1 MAGSNYT
8 RQSSFSDGDVVTA
21 ALFNDEYNQ
30 LLNAFVYAST
40 GTTGHQHD
48 GGAGEGGNIEI
59 IGDQDFLN
67 KILVDSTNNRW
78 GFYVQVSSG
87 TVEQIRI
94 QDGAIVPVTDN
105 DIDLG
110 TSSLQFKDA
119 FINGTLEADAI
130 TIAGITLSE
139 TIADTVGAMVSSNTE
154 TGITV
159 SYQDADNTLDFAI
172 GTLNQNTTGNA
183 ATATALATARTIHG
197 VSFDGT
203 ANIDLAEVISDTV
216 GAMFSGNTETGVTAT
231 YQDSDNT
238 IDLVIS
244 GVSDTTGNA
253 ATATALETARTIGG
267 TSFDGSANIAVGL
280 AATATALAT
289 ARTIGGTSFDGSA
302 NIAVGLAN
310 TATTLATA
318 RTIHGVSFNGS
329 ANIDLSEVISDT
341 VGAMFS
347 SNTETGIAATYQD
360 GDNTIDLVIGDDVI
374 VQSMIADNAIDSQ
387 HYVDGSIDTAHVAD
401 DGITSAKLAH
411 ALDVVTSVSV
421 GGASNG
427 VILTQGDIALKNGG
441 TRSTVKF
448 YCEQSNAHYAQIQ
461 APAHSAFSGNV
472 TLTLPASTDTLAG
485 IAATQTL
492 SNKTLAHPLIS
503 GDTGAGDDA
512 ALGYTS
518 AEGII
523 VTGQGSTSDV
533 TLKNDADGTVLTIP
547 TGTTNVDVVGDFTAG
562 TLNAD
567 GDTAAGDTA
576 AIGYT
581 AAEGLILTGQGS
593 TNDVTIKNDADA
605 DVIEIPTGTTNVTIA
620 GTLDVGGA
628 KAKVAG
634 LETIYVP
641 AAGMY
646 PETTNGS
653 SGLAQVE
660 LSNGPE
666 LKCLDFAAAADDFA
680 QFQVIFPKSWNE
692 GTVTFQAFFTVT
704 GTNTGTVAWGL
715 AGRSFADNADL
726 NTAFGTQVV
735 ATAKAHSGTSNDIDV
750 AAVSGAVTIAGAAAD
765 TLTIFQIARDVS
777 ADSQSGAARLLG
789 IKLFFTT
796 DAANDA

>member
-1 MAGSNYT
+1 MATYVNDLRLKEIGTGESSGTWGTETNVNLELIGDAMGYATKSIANASTATITMPDGTASNGELRSLYLKLTGGGQACTVTLGPNTVNKVWIVENATSYTLTFSMGSGANVAVGAGLTKVIAGDGAGSGADILDVLKNM
-8 RQSSFSDGDVVTA
+8 SLGGDLTISGTFNPTGDTA
-21 ALFNDEYNQ
+21 SGDDA
-30 LLNAFVYAST
+30 AFGYASADGAILTGQGSTSDVTLKNDADGTVLTIPT
-40 GTTGHQHD
+40 GTTNVDIVGTATAATFEPD
-48 GGAGEGGNIEI
+48 GDTAAGDNAAIGYTSAEGLILTGQGSTNDVTIKNDADADVIEI
-59 IGDQDFLN
+59 PTGTVNVTVAGDLIAAGTLQATGDTAAGDDAAIGYTSAEGL
-67 KILVDSTNNRW
+67 ILTGQGSTNDVTIKNDADTDVIEIPT
-78 GFYVQVSSG
+78 GTVKAVIAGLVEISAGDIAIKNSG
-87 TVEQIRI
+87 TV
-94 QDGAIVPVTDN
+94 
-105 DIDLG
+105 
-110 TSSLQFKDA
+110 
-119 FINGTLEADAI
+119 
-130 TIAGITLSE
+130 
-139 TIADTVGAMVSSNTE
+139 
-154 TGITV
+154 
-159 SYQDADNTLDFAI
+159 
-172 GTLNQNTTGNA
+172 
-183 ATATALATARTIHG
+183 
-197 VSFDGT
+197 
-203 ANIDLAEVISDTV
+203 
-216 GAMFSGNTETGVTAT
+216 
-231 YQDSDNT
+231 
-238 IDLVIS
+238 
-244 GVSDTTGNA
+244 
-253 ATATALETARTIGG
+253 
-267 TSFDGSANIAVGL
+267 
-280 AATATALAT
+280 
-289 ARTIGGTSFDGSA
+289 
-302 NIAVGLAN
+302 
-310 TATTLATA
+310 
-318 RTIHGVSFNGS
+318 
-329 ANIDLSEVISDT
+329 
-341 VGAMFS
+341 
-347 SNTETGIAATYQD
+347 
-360 GDNTIDLVIGDDVI
+360 
-374 VQSMIADNAIDSQ
+374 
-387 HYVDGSIDTAHVAD
+387 
-401 DGITSAKLAH
+401 
-411 ALDVVTSVSV
+411 
-421 GGASNG
+421 
-427 VILTQGDIALKNGG
+427 
-441 TRSTVKF
+441 STVKF

-472 TLTLPASTDTLAG
+472 TLVLPATSDTLAG

-503 GDTGAGDDA
+503 GDTAAGDDA

-567 GDTAAGDTA
+567 GDTAAGDGA

-641 AAGMY
+641 AAAMY

-653 SGLAQVE
+653 SDLEQVE

-715 AGRSFADNADL
+715 AGRSYADSADL

-750 AAVSGAVTIAGAAAD
+750 AAVSGAVTLAGAAAD
-765 TLTIFQIARDVS
+765 CLTIFQIARDVS
-777 ADSQSGAARLLG
+777 ADTQTGAARLLG

>member
-1 MAGSNYT
+1 MATYVNDLRLKEIGTGESSGTWGTETNVNLELIGDAMGYATKSIANASTATITMPDGTASNGELRSLYLKLTGGGQACTVTLGPNTVNKVWIVENATSYTLTFSMGSGANVAVGAGLTKVIAGDGAGSGADILDVLKNM
-8 RQSSFSDGDVVTA
+8 SLGGDLTISGTFNPTGDTA
-21 ALFNDEYNQ
+21 SGDDA
-30 LLNAFVYAST
+30 AFGYASADGAILTGQGSTSDVTLKNDADGTVLTIPT
-40 GTTGHQHD
+40 GTTNVDIVGTATAATFEPD
-48 GGAGEGGNIEI
+48 GDTAAGDNAAIGYTSAEGLILTGQGSTNDVTIKNDADADVIEI
-59 IGDQDFLN
+59 PTGTVNVNFAGAVDVVGDLTAATFTPDGDTASGDAAAVGYTAAEGL
-67 KILVDSTNNRW
+67 ILTGQGSTNDVTIKNDADTDVIEIPT
-78 GFYVQVSSG
+78 GTVKAVIAGLVEISAGDIAIKNSG
-87 TVEQIRI
+87 TV
-94 QDGAIVPVTDN
+94 
-105 DIDLG
+105 
-110 TSSLQFKDA
+110 
-119 FINGTLEADAI
+119 
-130 TIAGITLSE
+130 
-139 TIADTVGAMVSSNTE
+139 
-154 TGITV
+154 
-159 SYQDADNTLDFAI
+159 
-172 GTLNQNTTGNA
+172 
-183 ATATALATARTIHG
+183 
-197 VSFDGT
+197 
-203 ANIDLAEVISDTV
+203 
-216 GAMFSGNTETGVTAT
+216 
-231 YQDSDNT
+231 
-238 IDLVIS
+238 
-244 GVSDTTGNA
+244 
-253 ATATALETARTIGG
+253 
-267 TSFDGSANIAVGL
+267 
-280 AATATALAT
+280 
-289 ARTIGGTSFDGSA
+289 
-302 NIAVGLAN
+302 
-310 TATTLATA
+310 
-318 RTIHGVSFNGS
+318 
-329 ANIDLSEVISDT
+329 
-341 VGAMFS
+341 
-347 SNTETGIAATYQD
+347 
-360 GDNTIDLVIGDDVI
+360 
-374 VQSMIADNAIDSQ
+374 
-387 HYVDGSIDTAHVAD
+387 
-401 DGITSAKLAH
+401 
-411 ALDVVTSVSV
+411 
-421 GGASNG
+421 
-427 VILTQGDIALKNGG
+427 
-441 TRSTVKF
+441 STVKF

-472 TLTLPASTDTLAG
+472 TLVLPATSDTLAG

-503 GDTGAGDDA
+503 GDTAAGDDA

-567 GDTAAGDTA
+567 GDTAAGDGA

-641 AAGMY
+641 AAAMY

-653 SGLAQVE
+653 SDLEQVE

-715 AGRSFADNADL
+715 AGRSYADSADL

-750 AAVSGAVTIAGAAAD
+750 AAVSGAVTLAGAAAD
-765 TLTIFQIARDVS
+765 CLTIFQIARDVS
-777 ADSQSGAARLLG
+777 ADTQTGAARLLG

>member
-1 MAGSNYT
+1 MATYVNDLRLKEIGTGESSGTWGTETNVNLELIGEAMGYATKAVADASTSTITMPDGTATNGELRSLYLKLTGGGQASTVTLAPNTVSKVWFIENATSYTLTFTQGSGANVAVLAGQTKSIASDGAGS
-8 RQSSFSDGDVVTA
+8 GA
-21 ALFNDEYNQ
+21 ALYDVMTDLSVAGDFFVANTIQPAGDTASGDAA
-30 LLNAFVYAST
+30 AFGYASADGAILTGQGSTSDVTLKNDADGTVLTIPT
-40 GTTGHQHD
+40 GTTNVDIVGTATAATFEPD
-48 GGAGEGGNIEI
+48 GDTAAGDNAAIGYTSAEGLILTGQGSTNDVTIKNDADADVIGIPTGTTTVNFAGDVDVVGNLTADTFTPDGDTAAGDSAAIGFTAAEGLILTGQGSTNDVTIKNDADTDVIEI
-59 IGDQDFLN
+59 PTGTVKAVIAGLVEISAGDIAIKN
-67 KILVDSTNNRW
+67 
-78 GFYVQVSSG
+78 SG
-87 TVEQIRI
+87 TV
-94 QDGAIVPVTDN
+94 
-105 DIDLG
+105 
-110 TSSLQFKDA
+110 
-119 FINGTLEADAI
+119 
-130 TIAGITLSE
+130 
-139 TIADTVGAMVSSNTE
+139 
-154 TGITV
+154 
-159 SYQDADNTLDFAI
+159 
-172 GTLNQNTTGNA
+172 
-183 ATATALATARTIHG
+183 
-197 VSFDGT
+197 
-203 ANIDLAEVISDTV
+203 
-216 GAMFSGNTETGVTAT
+216 
-231 YQDSDNT
+231 
-238 IDLVIS
+238 
-244 GVSDTTGNA
+244 
-253 ATATALETARTIGG
+253 
-267 TSFDGSANIAVGL
+267 
-280 AATATALAT
+280 
-289 ARTIGGTSFDGSA
+289 
-302 NIAVGLAN
+302 
-310 TATTLATA
+310 
-318 RTIHGVSFNGS
+318 
-329 ANIDLSEVISDT
+329 
-341 VGAMFS
+341 
-347 SNTETGIAATYQD
+347 
-360 GDNTIDLVIGDDVI
+360 
-374 VQSMIADNAIDSQ
+374 
-387 HYVDGSIDTAHVAD
+387 
-401 DGITSAKLAH
+401 
-411 ALDVVTSVSV
+411 
-421 GGASNG
+421 
-427 VILTQGDIALKNGG
+427 
-441 TRSTVKF
+441 STVKF
-448 YCEQSNAHYAQIQ
+448 YCESNNAHYAQIQ

-472 TLTLPASTDTLAG
+472 TLVLPATSDTLAG

-503 GDTGAGDDA
+503 GDTAAGDDA

-547 TGTTNVDVVGDFTAG
+547 TGTTNVDIVGDLTAG

-567 GDTAAGDTA
+567 GDTAAGDGA

-641 AAGMY
+641 AAAMY
-646 PETTNGS
+646 PETTNGCAD
-653 SGLAQVE
+653 LEQVE

-666 LKCLDFAAAADDFA
+666 LKCLDFAAGADDFA

-715 AGRSFADNADL
+715 AGRSFADSADL

-750 AAVSGAVTIAGAAAD
+750 AAVSGAVTIAGAAVD

-777 ADSQSGAARLLG
+777 ADSQTGAARLLG